1 MQRIDCDRNSLSSS
15 QRPLVLAL
23 GNFDGLHLGHQALI
37 REAIRLA
44 QEQGM
49 AAGVL
54 LFKNHTDSVFT
65 DEPLPQLSSL
75 EDKVSLLSQFGLD
88 VTVEKTF
95 CRSFGSTPPRQFIE
109 DFLLREVGARG
120 IVVGRDYSFGDHAT
134 GHVED
139 LRQAERE
146 GKLFLSVVEDIL
158 FQGERI
164 SSSRIRNLLSQ
175 GRVEESREMLGRP
188 YQIRGSI
195 VTGAQRGRTLGFPTA
210 NLEVSFPYVV
220 PANGVYLTRLHVGA
234 SSYLGMTNIGT
245 NPTFTDEKRIKIETH
260 LFDVSK
266 DLYGEQVGLEFL
278 RFERPDRRFST
289 AEELIAQMKD
299 DDRLLRR
306 WGTEEE
312 KESAQGPGGRTG
324 RLLKTTVET
333 FL

>member
-1 MQRIDCDRNSLSSS
+1 
-15 QRPLVLAL
+15 
-23 GNFDGLHLGHQALI
+23 
-37 REAIRLA
+37 
-44 QEQGM
+44 
-49 AAGVL
+49 
-54 LFKNHTDSVFT
+54 
-65 DEPLPQLSSL
+65 
-75 EDKVSLLSQFGLD
+75 
-88 VTVEKTF
+88 
-95 CRSFGSTPPRQFIE
+95 
-109 DFLLREVGARG
+109 
-120 IVVGRDYSFGDHAT
+120 
-134 GHVED
+134 
-139 LRQAERE
+139 
-146 GKLFLSVVEDIL
+146 
-158 FQGERI
+158 
-164 SSSRIRNLLSQ
+164 
-175 GRVEESREMLGRP
+175 MLGRP

-210 NLEVSFPYVV
+210 NLGVNFPYVV

-289 AEELIAQMKD
+289 AEELIAQMKE

-312 KESAQGPGGRTG
+312 KESTQGPGGRTG